1 MLIKGLRS
9 LYGLEFHGNQ
19 GFYHNL
25 DISVYPRNKPFGPS
39 YDNDCANY
47 KTQKTA
53 PNQNVTVRATSK
65 NVKIQRIYKVCNT
78 GNCFDSVK
86 EELNVTVE
94 SNQMKV
100 VNINQTV
107 AVCDYGFKGCHFNPR
122 NLSLWINSTG
132 QLDMAIGEKHH
143 LTLVKYFFEF
153 HHLHENSVD

>member
-1 MLIKGLRS
+1 MTNLYIKSSIFSFPYS
-9 LYGLEFHGNQ
+9 L
-19 GFYHNL
+19 
-25 DISVYPRNKPFGPS
+25 DVSVYPLNKPYGPS

-53 PNQNVTVRATSK
+53 PDQNVTIRAASK

-86 EELNVTVE
+86 EELNVTVG

-143 LTLVKYFFEF
+143 LTLHKYLFEF
-153 HHLHENSVD
+153 HHLHENSVN